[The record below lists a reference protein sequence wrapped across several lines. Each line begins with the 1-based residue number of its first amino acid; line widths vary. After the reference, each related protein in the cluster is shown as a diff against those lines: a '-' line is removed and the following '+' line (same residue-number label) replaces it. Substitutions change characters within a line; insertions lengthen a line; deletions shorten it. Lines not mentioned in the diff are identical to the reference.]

1 MDNKMKLTKKE
12 KQRKFH
18 IRVREERVGYYTVKA
33 ESLNEAEK
41 KAHYNLRGETEG
53 EICPSVDFEEFDPK
67 EFQ

>member
-1 MDNKMKLTKKE
+1 M
-12 KQRKFH
+12 
-18 IRVREERVGYYTVKA
+18 REERVGYYTIKA

-67 EFQ
+67 DFQ